1 MTSSPAAIS
10 QRASVPRPRRTP
22 TTSIIRMEK
31 TPEGDIT
38 SPETK
43 AS

>member
-1 MTSSPAAIS
+1 MTSRPPAIS
-10 QRASVPRPRRTP
+10 QRASVPRPTRTP

-38 SPETK
+38 NPETK